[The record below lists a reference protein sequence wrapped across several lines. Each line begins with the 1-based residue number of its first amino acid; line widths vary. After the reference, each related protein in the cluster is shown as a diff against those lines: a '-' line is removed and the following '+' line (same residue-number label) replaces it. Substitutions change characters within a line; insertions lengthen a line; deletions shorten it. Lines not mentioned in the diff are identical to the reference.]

1 MRLGATRTIPMG
13 YPMPSRQGV
22 FNPKMRTYRP
32 EQPEDLWQPI
42 YDRMN
47 YPVGGTTQIRFFS
60 IALGGSTTLITAGT
74 AAAKNKTYRDTNWQT
89 SGADLNRAYEA
100 HGVGVIFVPL
110 QQAPAQTSNPATPG
124 IIDDMMRVLYGG
136 WLNIETNNNRKFQL
150 PLCLIPAP
158 AMFKASVATTA
169 TNTTLVTGG
178 GVTSSRDF
186 FMFNVP
192 LVLEPGQ
199 TIDMTMNWDGTVAL
213 TTGNTMD
220 IYLVLASYMR
230 KPS

>member
-1 MRLGATRTIPMG
+1 MRLGATKTVPMG

-22 FNPKMRTYRP
+22 FNPKMRTFRP

-47 YPVGGTTQIRFFS
+47 YAAAGTTQIRFFS
-60 IALGGSTTLITAGT
+60 IALGGSTTLITAGS

-100 HGVGVIFVPL
+100 HGVGMIFVPV
-110 QQAPAQTSNPATPG
+110 QQAVDNASSND
-124 IIDDMMRVLYGG
+124 IVDDMMRVLYGG

-158 AMFKASVATTA
+158 AMFRASVATTA
-169 TNTTLVTGG
+169 TNTTLVSGG

-199 TIDMTMNWDGTVAL
+199 TIDMTMNWDGTVSI
-213 TTGNTMD
+213 TQTMD
-220 IYLVLASYMR
+220 IYLVLAAYMR